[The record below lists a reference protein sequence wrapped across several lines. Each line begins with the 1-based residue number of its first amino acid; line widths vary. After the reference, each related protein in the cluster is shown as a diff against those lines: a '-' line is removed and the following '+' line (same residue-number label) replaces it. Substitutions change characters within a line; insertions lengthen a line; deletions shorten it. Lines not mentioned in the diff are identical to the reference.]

1 MLVPRVGA
9 NFTKFGLEKQRRTV
23 AMTTD
28 STSGQSV
35 AQRLRHAMPFAPQ
48 SYQELIRTA
57 AAEIEGLEKA
67 YAQVVR
73 NRDLDAEKLR
83 DKFAMSALPTI
94 ISRPIAPVDR
104 IEKEETHAEFW
115 ARLSYIMADAMLEAR
130 KPKT

>member
-1 MLVPRVGA
+1 M
-9 NFTKFGLEKQRRTV
+9 V
-23 AMTTD
+23 AMTTN

-83 DKFAMSALPTI
+83 DKFAMSAMG
-94 ISRPIAPVDR
+94 IAWTAQEQGCYDGSAR
-104 IEKEETHAEFW
+104 EIAEC
-115 ARLSYIMADAMLEAR
+115 AYQLADAMLEAR